1 MRANREGAIPAQDA
15 EAEVLREFDDAT
27 RTRVERIRQFADAIR
42 AAIRSRR
49 RQTPDLTQAKLAE
62 RLGVSVSTISRL
74 ESGRGISGLDFE
86 VALSALAEL
95 GAEPMLTL
103 LDPDAPGTCEV
114 IDMTLS
120 RQPASRQPASG
131 QPAEQPRLA
140 KAATLGEGDETQVS
154 PQPVRLGSES
164 ATLSDPAVAV
174 GFQSELEAMREQ
186 MSRLTDAVQHL
197 SRTRHRQSTG

>member
-1 MRANREGAIPAQDA
+1 MRGNHGKPVPAQDA

-27 RTRVERIRQFADAIR
+27 QKRVERIRQFADAIR
-42 AAIRSRR
+42 RAIRNRR
-49 RQTPDLTQAKLAE
+49 RQHRNLTQSELSK

-74 ESGRGISGLDFE
+74 ESGRGIAGLDFE
-86 VALSALAEL
+86 VAIAAITEL

-103 LDPDAPGTCEV
+103 LDPDAPGACEV
-114 IDMTLS
+114 RDLTLPE
-120 RQPASRQPASG
+120 QAAG
-131 QPAEQPRLA
+131 QPALA
-140 KAATLGEGDETQVS
+140 KAAALSDSDEPS
-154 PQPVRLGSES
+154 GASGPVRLGSSS

-197 SRTRHRQSTG
+197 SQANQRQSSG